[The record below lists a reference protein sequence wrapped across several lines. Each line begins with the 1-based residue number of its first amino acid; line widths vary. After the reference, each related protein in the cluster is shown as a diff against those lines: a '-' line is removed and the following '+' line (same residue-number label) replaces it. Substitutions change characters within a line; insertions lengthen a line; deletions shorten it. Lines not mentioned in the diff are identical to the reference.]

1 MLTQGRTMRA
11 TTTRCLKVYIR
22 GGADRQLMAR
32 LMADRAHGICYSET
46 LRRALRHYYN
56 LDRIPAPASDNGQ
69 SAASAVLLLAAQ
81 VRDLTAEVGLLRA
94 EVAAMRR
101 ELACALEVVQ

>member
-1 MLTQGRTMRA
+1 MQA

-22 GGADRQLMAR
+22 GGASGADRQLMAR

-56 LDRIPAPASDNGQ
+56 LDRPAPPASDNGQ

-81 VRDLTAEVGLLRA
+81 VRDLTAEVERLRA
-94 EVAAMRR
+94 EVTAMRR
-101 ELACALEVVQ
+101 DLAYALEVVR